1 MLIIISINTRTIN
14 NSEVE
19 PPTDS
24 TILSATPVS
33 NRERERDS
41 KTQILL
47 CIRFFT
53 SSAKCWGNPNSDC
66 LRFCITDCIADPSLY
81 CTSDNTDYTG
91 SDCPCNGFCLLC

>member
-33 NRERERDS
+33 NRERER
-41 KTQILL
+41 Q
-47 CIRFFT
+47 
-53 SSAKCWGNPNSDC
+53 
-66 LRFCITDCIADPSLY
+66 
-81 CTSDNTDYTG
+81 
-91 SDCPCNGFCLLC
+91 